1 MKNTAKLTICL
12 SLLTALSAQA
22 RIAAPGTI
30 TQDPVKP
37 TISIQPVKSIG
48 PRIIKINRPIRQL
61 FRPIKLTPI
70 KKPVAIPQLKAV
82 AVKKAIKLP
91 TPVRAIRTLPTIK
104 APVRAVAVKQGIKA
118 PVRMIK
124 APVRMIKA
132 PVRMIKAPVRMVK
145 APVRMIK
152 APVRAVAVKQA
163 IKTPVRLATP
173 IRQVKAVA
181 VKQTIKA
188 IAKPLVR
195 VAPVRA
201 VAVKQLIKATPVRAI
216 AAVKQEVEAVKEV
229 QIRDIKEL
237 DSITVISLDQSEN
250 MDVLEDGVR
259 CMTYKIDAKRLAIVR
274 KSLTS
279 KITAKKCLKPLR
291 MKVRRAFPRA
301 QRTAVKVL
309 IPTAEKTI
317 RTVALETS
325 NVLVPSLSTKMRCLT
340 FIKTADKV
348 EAIEVK
354 EIKLASE
361 KAAYL
366 KLEAGEELRIAQV
379 D

>member
-104 APVRAVAVKQGIKA
+104 APVRAVAVKQG
-118 PVRMIK
+118 
-124 APVRMIKA
+124 IKA